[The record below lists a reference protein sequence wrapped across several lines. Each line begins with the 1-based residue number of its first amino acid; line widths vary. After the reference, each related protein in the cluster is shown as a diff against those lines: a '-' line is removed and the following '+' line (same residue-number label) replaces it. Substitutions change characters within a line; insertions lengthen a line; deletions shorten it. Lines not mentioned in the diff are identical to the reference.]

1 MLDVRIRFRA
11 NRLGRG
17 ASKIWEVAAK
27 NCDVFGR
34 YGLPLSARLGALAVA
49 LRQLEQQTKGSRV
62 AARRLACRAQQDRLQ
77 PGGASRAAVFGYRN
91 LLSDDLA
98 NNVGERFNTQGASTR
113 IAALPGLKPASRR
126 TSAEKSSEWECPRRI
141 VPLQW
146 RQKERP
152 WRGFRLF
159 RSRVQTAVL
168 GAKTDVPT
176 WIPKFQHLNAL
187 FNWLDPDKRHQ
198 LTI

>member
-1 MLDVRIRFRA
+1 LPRRRRVGGPRASVGLDC
-11 NRLGRG
+11 G
-17 ASKIWEVAAK
+17 ASIGALWAGRIKRAITVWYEQERSAATLGNYSRHCAEK
-27 NCDVFGR
+27 KAPHEGTRTGQRCVQ
-34 YGLPLSARLGALAVA
+34 ARLGLGGDKLDVPIWPT
-49 LRQLEQQTKGSRV
+49 RQ
-62 AARRLACRAQQDRLQ
+62 
-77 PGGASRAAVFGYRN
+77 ASRLF
-91 LLSDDLA
+91 
-98 NNVGERFNTQGASTR
+98 
-113 IAALPGLKPASRR
+113 RR
-126 TSAEKSSEWECPRRI
+126 TCEEKSSEWECPRRI

-146 RQKERP
+146 RRKERS